1 MKFSYYDTDMAAD
14 SLEKNSLSEI
24 ADVKELSHG
33 IVRRTANLRSKELA
47 DKIGRG
53 RGVYVTFDCPLSV
66 FDKEKSVSTLTEYI
80 ASSLV
85 GMAGVQGKSARVLA
99 VGLGNDEIAA
109 DRLGDRTV
117 KMLRVSPVCEADRKR
132 RKVRLSAVSV
142 GVEGVTGIRTA
153 EVIEGVCSRIEPS
166 CVLAIDSL
174 ATASPERLG
183 TSFQLTMA
191 GITPSGGVGVGKTP
205 VNRETLGVPVIGIGV
220 PLVLSLRTALS
231 EFAGE
236 YTAAIGCKGNEYQ
249 LRRIMDERK
258 LGCLVVA
265 PKDVK
270 SRVELAASVIAG
282 AVNLAFGE

>member
-99 VGLGNDEIAA
+99 VGLGVLGHLCATGATGHCFVGQNGRPVSLKKKLPEIFE
-109 DRLGDRTV
+109 LFCSI
-117 KMLRVSPVCEADRKR
+117 VSA
-132 RKVRLSAVSV
+132 
-142 GVEGVTGIRTA
+142 
-153 EVIEGVCSRIEPS
+153 
-166 CVLAIDSL
+166 
-174 ATASPERLG
+174 PE
-183 TSFQLTMA
+183 
-191 GITPSGGVGVGKTP
+191 
-205 VNRETLGVPVIGIGV
+205 N
-220 PLVLSLRTALS
+220 
-231 EFAGE
+231 
-236 YTAAIGCKGNEYQ
+236 
-249 LRRIMDERK
+249 
-258 LGCLVVA
+258 
-265 PKDVK
+265 
-270 SRVELAASVIAG
+270 
-282 AVNLAFGE
+282 